1 MLPAEGPSGRQA
13 ALALLRVTTP
23 LRRPKRLLPLDRKV
37 ACVTLDYETDYGD
50 RVGAFNIL
58 RHHRDEIDRL
68 AGRFAELA
76 VPVSAFIRTDLLTD
90 EPGALEAV
98 RSFATDFHCHSHT
111 HATRG
116 FDSAREIATT
126 AETFARCFGEPPV
139 GYRAPQGVL
148 NEGDPDLLKT
158 HGFRFSS
165 SVFPSYRP
173 GKFNHLS
180 MPTVPFLYQNDLLEL
195 PLAVVPGIRYTISLS
210 YLKLL
215 GLTANRLLYATFG
228 LPDLLVF
235 DCHLHDF
242 IVCEESLSRL
252 PAKVRIPWSVNKGS
266 GVRYFERFVGLL
278 RRRGYELLSITE
290 LADLVSAAHGL
301 PGPRAGEAEPGPGAA
316 RVGEAP
322 APS

>member
-1 MLPAEGPSGRQA
+1 MS
-13 ALALLRVTTP
+13 TP
-23 LRRPKRLLPLDRKV
+23 LRRPKRLLPLPRKV

-50 RVGAFNIL
+50 RIGAFNIL
-58 RHHRDEIDRL
+58 RHHRQEIDRL
-68 AGRFAELA
+68 ARLFAELE

-98 RSFATDFHCHSHT
+98 RTFASDFHCHSHT
-111 HATRG
+111 HATRD

-126 AETFARCFGEPPV
+126 AETFARCFGQPPA

-148 NEGDPDLLKT
+148 NEGDLDLLVE
-158 HGFRFSS
+158 HGFQFSS

-173 GKFNHLS
+173 GRFNHLRL
-180 MPTVPFLYQNDLLEL
+180 PTVPFLYENDLLEL

-210 YLKLL
+210 YLKLI
-215 GLTANRLLYATFG
+215 GLTANRLLYSTFG

-252 PAKVRIPWSVNKGS
+252 PARVRIPWSVNKGS
-266 GVRYFERFVGLL
+266 GVRYFERFVGIL
-278 RRRGYELLSITE
+278 RQRGYELSSITALAE
-290 LADLVSAAHGL
+290 LVRATHGL
-301 PGPRAGEAEPGPGAA
+301 PGPQAEAAEPGAGAA